1 MFKSKKAIK
10 LTTGEAVFTCLNY
23 IILTIIMILC
33 IYPFYYVFIN
43 SVVGAKEANAGVLL
57 WPHHF
62 VFSTYIQ
69 LIASN
74 SIAHAF
80 FISVARSVIATV
92 LVCIFT
98 SMLAYLVTQKEMFG
112 RRFVYRFVIITMY
125 VSAGL
130 IPWYLTMKMY
140 HLDNS
145 FLLYVLP
152 YCINA
157 YFMILI
163 KTFIESIPSSL
174 EESASI
180 DGAGFFTIFFKIIF
194 PLITPIV
201 ATVAVYQFVSSWNTY
216 MDNYL
221 LVSNQNLQ
229 TLQLILYHYLNQA
242 AAMVAQMSAGNLN
255 NMDSA
260 KLANQVSIV
269 SIQNTITIITVLPIM
284 LVYPFLQR
292 FFTKGLMLGAVK
304 G

>member
-1 MFKSKKAIK
+1 MLKSKSAINQSI
-10 LTTGEAVFTCLNY
+10 GERIFSCFNY
-23 IILTIIMILC
+23 IFLTLIMFIC

-43 SVVGAKEANAGVLL
+43 SIADSNEANQGVLF
-57 WPHHF
+57 WPKHVVF
-62 VFSTYIQ
+62 VTYTQMFSNGNIP
-69 LIASN
+69 
-74 SIAHAF
+74 HAF
-80 FISVARSVIATV
+80 FISVSRSVVTTI

-112 RRFVYRFVIITMY
+112 RRFVYRFIIITMY
-125 VSAGL
+125 IGAGL

-140 HLDNS
+140 HLDDT

-152 YCINA
+152 YCLNA

-180 DGAGFFTIFFKIIF
+180 DGAGFFTIFFRIIF
-194 PLITPIV
+194 PLITPII
-201 ATVAVYQFVSSWNTY
+201 ATVAVYQFVNSWNTY

-221 LVSNQNLQ
+221 LTSNSELQ

-242 AAMVAQMSAGNLN
+242 MAMVTQMKAGNLN
-255 NMDSA
+255 SDSSKA
-260 KLANQVSIV
+260 IAQISIV
-269 SIQNTITIITVLPIM
+269 SVQNTITIITVLPIM
-284 LVYPFLQR
+284 FVYPFLQKY
-292 FFTKGLMLGAVK
+292 FTKGLMLGAIK